1 MAITIIPIPPNHCN
15 IALHNKIPF
24 GVNSRFEIIVEP
36 VVVIPDMLSKNASVT
51 DSSIVEN
58 INGRD
63 PKIAILS
70 QESAVSRNACCK
82 FNFLSW
88 SKFDKKNKVPKT
100 IVTID
105 APKNEESI
113 SD

>member
-1 MAITIIPIPPNHCN
+1 MPPNHCN
-15 IALHNKIPF
+15 IALHNKIPL
-24 GVNSRFEIIVEP
+24 GVNSRFGIIVDP

-70 QESAVSRNACCK
+70 QESAVSRKACCK
-82 FNFLSW
+82 FNFLS
-88 SKFDKKNKVPKT
+88 
-100 IVTID
+100 
-105 APKNEESI
+105 
-113 SD
+113 

>member
-1 MAITIIPIPPNHCN
+1 MESNIT
-15 IALHNKIPF
+15 
-24 GVNSRFEIIVEP
+24 
-36 VVVIPDMLSKNASVT
+36 VVVIPDILSKNASVT

-63 PKIAILS
+63 PKIAILI

-113 SD
+113 SE